1 MTVGNEVRGHPEVMI
16 VGLNDEK
23 EPPCGN
29 KTEGTVC
36 TKTLDKPEQAW
47 HVSETER
54 KANASR
60 G

>member
-1 MTVGNEVRGHPEVMI
+1 M
-16 VGLNDEK
+16 NDEK

-29 KTEGTVC
+29 KTEGTVYA
-36 TKTLDKPEQAW
+36 KALEKPQQAW

-54 KANASR
+54 KASMSK